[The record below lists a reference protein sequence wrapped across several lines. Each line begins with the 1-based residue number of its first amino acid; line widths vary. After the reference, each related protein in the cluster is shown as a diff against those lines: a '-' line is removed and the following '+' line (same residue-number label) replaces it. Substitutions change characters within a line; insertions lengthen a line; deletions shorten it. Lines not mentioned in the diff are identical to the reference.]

1 MVLPIIIAFFCLIGL
16 AILHEYGH
24 FLAAKKFG
32 VKVEEFGIGYPPRL
46 FGKKFKDTIYSINLL
61 PFGAFVKILGE
72 DDRSNDPNSFN
83 SKPFWKKSLIILAGV
98 ISFWLVAIVILSVV
112 MWLGVPTIIEDGEKG
127 NFTDLKVQIIG
138 IAPDSPAQ
146 QAGLLIG
153 DAIKEFSIHSPLPQS
168 SARAQFSISG
178 TKEVQD
184 LISQNKGKEITLTIQ
199 RAGKTMDIS
208 LTPRVNPPES
218 EGAIGIALA
227 RTALKSYPWY
237 WAPIEGTKATGLLTV
252 SVLEGWG
259 VALERLVKKQ
269 PTGVQIMGPV
279 GIFGLFAQTSQMGV
293 SYFLQ
298 FIAIISIY
306 IAVFNI
312 LPIPMVDGGKFLF
325 LVIEKIRKKPMNLK
339 TENSIN
345 MAFFTL
351 LIMIMFFV
359 TIKDIAQLF

>member
-16 AILHEYGH
+16 AVLHEYGH
-24 FLAAKKFG
+24 FIAAKKFG
-32 VKVEEFGIGYPPRL
+32 VKVEEFGIGYPPRI
-46 FGKKFKDTIYSINLL
+46 FGKKFGETIYSINLL

-72 DDRSNDPNSFN
+72 DDRSDDPQSFN

-98 ISFWLVAIVILSVV
+98 ISFWLVAIVLLSVV
-112 MWLGVPTIIEDGEKG
+112 MGLGAPTIIEDGEKG

-138 IAPDSPAQ
+138 LAPNSPAQ
-146 QAGLLIG
+146 EAGLQVG
-153 DAIKEFSIHSPLPQS
+153 DAIKKFSIL
-168 SARAQFSISG
+168 SG
-178 TKEVQD
+178 GKIGVFTIDKTKELQD
-184 LISQNKGKEITLTIQ
+184 LIDENKGKEITLEIQ
-199 RAGKTMDIS
+199 RSGQIIDVS
-208 LTPRVNPPES
+208 LTPRVDPPEG
-218 EGAIGIALA
+218 EGAVGIALA

-237 WAPIEGTKATGLLTV
+237 QAPVEGIKATGQLTI

-259 VALERLVKKQ
+259 IALERVVKRQ

-279 GIFGLFAQTSQMGV
+279 GIFGLFAQTSQMGI

-325 LVIEKIRKKPMNLK
+325 LVIEKLRGKPMRQK
-339 TENSIN
+339 TENGIN
-345 MAFFTL
+345 AAFFTL
-351 LIMIMFFV
+351 LVMVMFFV

>member
-24 FLAAKKFG
+24 FIAAKKFG
-32 VKVEEFGIGYPPRL
+32 VSVEEFGIGYPPRI
-46 FGKKFKDTIYSINLL
+46 FGKKFGETIYSINLL

-72 DDRSNDPNSFN
+72 DDRSDDPRSFN

-98 ISFWLVAIVILSVV
+98 ISFWLVAIVLLSVV
-112 MWLGVPTIIEDGEKG
+112 MALGVPTIIEDGEKG
-127 NFTDLKVQIIG
+127 NFIDLKVQIIG
-138 IAPDSPAQ
+138 LAPDSPAQ
-146 QAGLLIG
+146 KAGLQVG
-153 DAIKEFSIHSPLPQS
+153 DAIKEFKYKNANLKIE
-168 SARAQFSISG
+168 G
-178 TKEVQD
+178 TAALQE
-184 LISQNKGKEITLTIQ
+184 LISENKGKEITLAIQ
-199 RAGKTMDIS
+199 RSGQMMDIS
-208 LTPRVNPPES
+208 LTPRVNPPEG

-227 RTALKSYPWY
+227 KTALKSYPWY
-237 WAPIEGTKATGLLTV
+237 LAPVEGIKATGQLTV

-259 VALERLVKKQ
+259 IALERVIKRQ

-279 GIFGLFAQTSQMGV
+279 GIFGLFVQTSQMGI

-306 IAVFNI
+306 IAVFNV

-325 LVIEKIRKKPMNLK
+325 LVIEKLRGKPMNQK
-339 TENSIN
+339 TENSLN
-345 MAFFTL
+345 AAFFTL
-351 LIMIMFFV
+351 LVMVMFFV